1 MPIRRSRFPKRK
13 PARRVRKPAVRK
25 AAISRPLRAAIKAV
39 AKSQM
44 ETKYVG
50 ETIFAQT
57 LVAAGASVPANL
69 NRMLAQVAQGSADD
83 QRIGDRIEPVRATT
97 RWTVHFQNGVST
109 NFEDLQYNLLVLS
122 VKGVKNGLS
131 LAGVLPN
138 TLLRNGAGGN
148 VDPGIGVF
156 SQNQFIEQVNH
167 YPVNTDQFTVL
178 KHFKHRFAK
187 GSYDITGV
195 PGAAATGQI
204 SNGPPCVTFSYTW
217 VPPTLDYNT
226 AVDTLPTNHYPV
238 FIHWVSVN
246 DAGAYSGNLVYGCRT
261 DLFYKDA

>member
-1 MPIRRSRFPKRK
+1 MRVSFKKGIKRRGPPRRRVARSRKATPAITREVTRVLNRK
-13 PARRVRKPAVRK
+13 
-25 AAISRPLRAAIKAV
+25 
-39 AKSQM
+39 M

-50 ETIFAQT
+50 ETIFADT

-69 NRMLAQVAQGSADD
+69 NRMLAQIAQGPADD
-83 QRIGDRIEPVRATT
+83 QRVGDRVQPIRATT
-97 RWTVHFQNGVST
+97 RWTVHFKNGIST
-109 NFEDLQYNLLVLS
+109 NFEDLQYNLLVLM
-122 VKGVKNGLS
+122 VKGAKNGAA
-131 LAGVLPN
+131 LAGLPVN

-148 VDPGIGVF
+148 TDPTIGAF
-156 SQNQFIEQVNH
+156 TQSQFIEQVNH

-187 GSYDITGV
+187 GSYDVTGV
-195 PGAAATGQI
+195 PGVQATGQI
-204 SNGPPCVTFSYTW
+204 SNGPPCVTFSYSW
-217 VPPTLDYNT
+217 KPPTLDYNA

-246 DAGAYSGNLVYGCRT
+246 DAGAYSGNLYYGVRT